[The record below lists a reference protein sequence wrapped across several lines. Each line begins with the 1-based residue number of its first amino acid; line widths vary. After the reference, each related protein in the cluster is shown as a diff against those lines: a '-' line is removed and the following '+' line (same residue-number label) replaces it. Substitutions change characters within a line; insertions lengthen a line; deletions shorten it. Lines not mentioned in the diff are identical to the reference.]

1 MPRGHGARPLVY
13 DAGMAPGNSDPLSS
27 TTAGTGNAT
36 ADVLTVGE
44 AMALLIAQTHGPLD
58 TVAGFTRAAA
68 GAELNVAVGLARLGL
83 RVAYLTRLGDDS
95 FGRYLRRFMDGEG
108 IDTRLVAIDAGHPT
122 GFMLKSLAVDG
133 QDPAIEYHR
142 KGSAASHMG
151 PEAAAD
157 GLAGARHL
165 HLSGV
170 CPGVSAPMRELAF
183 HLARRARQ
191 AGRSISFDPN
201 LRPSLWPSE
210 AVMVD
215 TLNALAALADWVLPG
230 LAEGE
235 RLTGRSGAAGVADF
249 YLARGASLVV
259 IKLGPQGASWFARD
273 GSRGQAAGIAVP
285 RVVDTVGAGDGF
297 AVGLVSALLEGL
309 PVADAVARANA
320 IGARVVGFPGDS
332 DGLPTRAEL
341 AQCLLAGNSAA

>member
-1 MPRGHGARPLVY
+1 MPEGAAL
-13 DAGMAPGNSDPLSS
+13 
-27 TTAGTGNAT
+27 
-36 ADVLTVGE
+36 DVLTVGE
-44 AMALLIAQTHGPLD
+44 AMALLIAQQPGPLE

-68 GAELNVAVGLARLGL
+68 GAELNVAVGLARLGH
-83 RVAYLTRLGDDS
+83 RVAYLSRLGDDS
-95 FGRYLRRFMDGEG
+95 FGRCLHAFMDGEH
-108 IDTRLVAIDAGHPT
+108 IDTRLMAADAVHPT
-122 GFMLKSLAVDG
+122 GFMLKTLAVDG
-133 QDPAIEYHR
+133 ADPAIEYHR

-151 PEAAAD
+151 PEAAPD
-157 GLAGARHL
+157 DLAGARHL

-170 CPGVSAPMRELAF
+170 CPGVSAPMRKLAF
-183 HLARRARQ
+183 HLACKARQ

-210 AVMVD
+210 AVMRD
-215 TLNALAALADWVLPG
+215 TLNALAAQADWVLPG

-235 RLTGRSGAAGVADF
+235 RLTGRSGAEGVAGF
-249 YLARGASLVV
+249 YLDQGASLVV
-259 IKLGPQGASWFARD
+259 IKLGPQGAAWFARD
-273 GSRGQAAGIAVP
+273 GSRGEVAGLRVD

-297 AVGLVSALLEGL
+297 AVGLVSGLLEGL

-341 AQCLLAGNSAA
+341 AAFQAAAG

>member
-1 MPRGHGARPLVY
+1 MPEPA
-13 DAGMAPGNSDPLSS
+13 AP
-27 TTAGTGNAT
+27 A
-36 ADVLTVGE
+36 VLTVGE
-44 AMALLIAQTHGPLD
+44 AMALLIAQQPGPLE

-83 RVAYLTRLGDDS
+83 RVAYLSRLGNDS
-95 FGRYLRRFMDGEG
+95 FGRSLRAFMAGEG
-108 IDTRLVAIDAGHPT
+108 IDTRLVATDPVHPT
-122 GFMLKSLAVDG
+122 GFMLKTLSTDG
-133 QDPAIEYHR
+133 SDPAIEYHR

-151 PEAAAD
+151 TDAVPH

-170 CPGVSAPMRELAF
+170 CAGVSAPMCDLAF
-183 HLARRARQ
+183 LLARTARQ
-191 AGRSISFDPN
+191 AGRSVSFDPN
-201 LRPSLWPSE
+201 LRPSLWPGE
-210 AVMVD
+210 AVMRD
-215 TLNALAALADWVLPG
+215 TLNALAAQADWVLPG

-235 RLTGRSGAAGVADF
+235 RLTDRRGAEGVAGF
-249 YLARGASLVV
+249 YLDQGASLVV
-259 IKLGPQGASWFARD
+259 IKLGAQGACWFARD
-273 GSRGQAAGIAVP
+273 GSHGRVAGIPVP

-297 AVGLVSALLEGL
+297 AVGLISGLHDGL

-341 AQCLLAGNSAA
+341 RAFQDAAGVADR